1 MIATH
6 NAFRGGR
13 VLAQGNDGDEGM
25 DRFNRSMAA
34 EPRLSSTIIATGD
47 GMAVGIKL
55 R

>member
-1 MIATH
+1 MLRT
-6 NAFRGGR
+6 GE
-13 VLAQGNDGDEGM
+13 DGDEGM

-34 EPRLSSTIIATGD
+34 EPRLSSTIIAVGD